1 MPGGAPKLVVL
12 DLMENNITIDGL
24 TALLTAFPKRDT
36 TEQFEA
42 RERHF
47 ALCVDNNPLYAAWES
62 MEQMREF
69 RAKFETPAIWAM
81 SHHHYADF
89 KKRGKIPTDPDELSK
104 LLEGNGRGSWHEAQW
119 KKAKHLTVYS

>member
-1 MPGGAPKLVVL
+1 MLLYKASMTAKEQAEKLKKAFVEFDTDGSGA
-12 DLMENNITIDGL
+12 L
-24 TALLTAFPKRDT
+24 THD
-36 TEQFEA
+36 EA

-47 ALCVDNNPLYAAWES
+47 ALCVDMNPLYAAWES

-104 LLEGNGRGSWHEAQW
+104 LLEENGRAGSWLLA
-119 KKAKHLTVYS
+119 